1 MPLEALVD
9 GAFFELSAREVKEMI
24 VRQADWYFDFIS
36 PYAYLQ
42 FHQLHRLPK
51 DVEVCFRP
59 VLFAGLLNHW
69 GQLGPAEILAKK
81 RHTFLLCRWR
91 AGKLGLPFKAPPR
104 HPFNPLAL
112 LRLAIAN
119 GLDQATVGAIF
130 DHIWADGQDGQDP
143 ASLTALASK
152 IGVADIQS
160 ATSAQ
165 SVKDTLRTNTEDAV
179 ANGIYGVP
187 TFQIDGQIFWGD
199 DMLDMM
205 LEWLDDPTFL
215 NDPESRRIMSL
226 PPAAERKR
234 GV

>member
-1 MPLEALVD
+1 MFV
-9 GAFFELSAREVKEMI
+9 
-24 VRQADWYFDFIS
+24 
-36 PYAYLQ
+36 
-42 FHQLHRLPK
+42 
-51 DVEVCFRP
+51 
-59 VLFAGLLNHW
+59 
-69 GQLGPAEILAKK
+69 
-81 RHTFLLCRWR
+81 
-91 AGKLGLPFKAPPR
+91 
-104 HPFNPLAL
+104 
-112 LRLAIAN
+112 
-119 GLDQATVGAIF
+119 ATVGAIF
-130 DHIWADGQDGQDP
+130 DHIWADGQDGQDLE
-143 ASLTALASK
+143 SLTALASK
-152 IGVADIQS
+152 IGVADIQA